1 MGYRGDMG
9 ARCDVLAP
17 LRELK
22 KHRASPE
29 SRAYMLVGAM
39 TAREVLR
46 RRKSFST
53 HDLKLRRIP
62 TFLPTMRPDMMQ
74 RRYAAE
80 FLSSWERQST
90 GMSLGA
96 KRFLESCPSLGKRVQ
111 KLWKGY

>member
-1 MGYRGDMG
+1 MTQ
-9 ARCDVLAP
+9 RCDVFAP

-22 KHRASPE
+22 KYRASPE

-39 TAREVLR
+39 TAREVLK
-46 RRKSFST
+46 RRKKFST
-53 HDLKLRRIP
+53 YDLKLRRIP
-62 TFLPTMRPDMMQ
+62 MFTPTLRPDIRT

-96 KRFLESCPSLGKRVQ
+96 KRFLESCPSLGKKVQ